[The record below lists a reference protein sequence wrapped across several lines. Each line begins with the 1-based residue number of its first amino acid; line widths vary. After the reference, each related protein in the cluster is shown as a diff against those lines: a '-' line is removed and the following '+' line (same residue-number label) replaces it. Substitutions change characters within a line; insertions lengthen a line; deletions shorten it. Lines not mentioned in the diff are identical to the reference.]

1 MKKLLIFLALF
12 AASISLSA
20 QTYQEQLK
28 AIHSNVVEQ
37 KDGKSYY
44 VHIVKK
50 GQTLYMISKA
60 YGIEVN
66 DIIAGNP
73 VVKEGLKADQKL
85 YIPQSASAIP
95 HPATDN
101 AHQATD
107 NPHPPTINQQPST
120 ANPRNAAAGQ
130 QPQTGK
136 PRPSSPKPDSTAS
149 VRLAIPCGSDTS
161 ARHKTYK
168 LVLMLPLYL
177 EEVEAMNPETATDS
191 AIENWNSLKYLPFYE
206 GFVLAVD
213 SLRKQGLHL
222 VLYVY
227 DVGKDT
233 LRTQHLLKKA
243 EVKSADLIIGL
254 LFNKNFQIVAK
265 FAHEN
270 RIPIINPLSERSEI
284 IRDNEMVF
292 KTNPS
297 RNSLLESLA
306 SYMQKSMY
314 RAQILIVRNGQFK
327 DKDIADKLKKECL
340 ERNLNVILAEGQ
352 DMAIGKLAKSKENV
366 IVAFADNNAYA
377 LDLMRRFYELRN
389 DYNISLIGLPDWEQI
404 EGLETDFLNGLNT
417 HLVSPSFV
425 DYSNAGVKKLVSLY
439 QQRYKADP
447 EPLAFQGFD
456 LGYYFLSAMMNFG
469 KAFPK
474 CIQNFRLKT
483 SQTNFEFVRGNSS
496 ANNGFENHYWSVY
509 KYEGFKLLKLN

>member
-1 MKKLLIFLALF
+1 MNRIFIILALF
-12 AASISLSA
+12 TASLSLSA

-28 AIHSNVVEQ
+28 AIHSNVVEH
-37 KDGKSYY
+37 KDGMSYY

-85 YIPQSASAIP
+85 YIPLSTVP
-95 HPATDN
+95 HP
-101 AHQATD
+101 ATD
-107 NPHPPTINQQPST
+107 NPHPPNVNQQLSMVKPHPPII
-120 ANPRNAAAGQ
+120 NQ

-136 PRPSSPKPDSTAS
+136 PRPSTSKPDSMAS
-149 VRLAIPCGSDTS
+149 VRISLPCGCDTS

-206 GFVLAVD
+206 GLIIAVD

-233 LRTQHLLKKA
+233 LKTQHLLKKA
-243 EVKSADLIIGL
+243 EVKSADLMIGL

-265 FAHEN
+265 FAREN
-270 RIPIINPLSERSEI
+270 HIPIINPLSERSEI
-284 IRDNEMVF
+284 SRDNEMVF

-297 RNSLLESLA
+297 PNSLLESLG
-306 SYMQKSMY
+306 SYMQKNMY
-314 RAQILIVRNGQFK
+314 RGQILIVRNGQFK
-327 DKDIADKLKKECL
+327 DKEIAEKMKKECL
-340 ERNLNVILAEGQ
+340 ERNLNVVLAEGQ
-352 DMAIGKLAKSKENV
+352 DIALGKLSKSKENV

-425 DYSNAGVKKLVSLY
+425 DYSNAGVKKLVLLY
-439 QQRYKADP
+439 QQRYKSDP

-456 LGYYFLSAMMNFG
+456 VGYYFISALMNFG

-474 CIQNFRLKT
+474 CIQDFRLKT
-483 SQTNFEFVRGNSS
+483 SQTNFEFVRLNNS
-496 ANNGFENHYWSVY
+496 ANNGFENHYWTVY
-509 KYEGFKLLKLN
+509 KYEGFKLVKVN